1 MDQKK
6 TRIIVIVAAV
16 CVAIAIIVG
25 IGFAVGGSK
34 KPDTSEPPSG
44 GASAGAQATL
54 PPDTAGEAPTDDT
67 TAAPES
73 TEPSTQ
79 ADTSEE
85 KTATDRPRVDP
96 PTKAPTA
103 APKPSSTR
111 ATGPVTNGENP
122 FVEYDENGN
131 PVPIG
136 ATDFRRSLGY
146 CELYDNMAPYAA
158 MDFDTV
164 RVKFRY
170 NNLDWMVQM
179 WKGQYGP
186 SIGCEIG
193 VYHKPTNRMVEL
205 YDCATDD
212 NSLCMEATLYRKGKF
227 IFRMPYRLYWWAAGF
242 DPGMLDSVADRT
254 ELNMVTRVTLKDKE
268 MCTAFVNALQK
279 QKDSKGRT
287 FKNVGTSYNKN
298 QPTVTPVF
306 QVVGNDVY
314 FTW

>member
-1 MDQKK
+1 MDKKK
-6 TRIIVIVAAV
+6 TKIIVIVAAV
-16 CVAIAIIVG
+16 CVVIAVAVG
-25 IGFAVGGSK
+25 IVFAVRGSK
-34 KPDTSEPPSG
+34 EPETTAPVSNSVGADVPAPTESVGEVSTDEPSTSE
-44 GASAGAQATL
+44 
-54 PPDTAGEAPTDDT
+54 ER
-67 TAAPES
+67 

-79 ADTSEE
+79 EE
-85 KTATDRPRVDP
+85 ATVAKTTTTVPRVAS
-96 PTKAPTA
+96 PTKKPT
-103 APKPSSTR
+103 PTKPSPTK

-146 CELYDNMAPYAA
+146 CEAYDKMAPYAA

-164 RVKFRY
+164 RIKFRY

-193 VYHKPTNRMVEL
+193 VYHKPTTRMVEF
-205 YDCATDD
+205 YDCATDE

-227 IFRMPYRLYWWAAGF
+227 VFRMPYRLYWWAAAF
-242 DPGMLDSVADRT
+242 DPGMLDNVADRS
-254 ELNMVTRVTLKDKE
+254 ELNVVARITLKDKE
-268 MCTAFVNALQK
+268 MCTAFANALQK
-279 QKDSKGRT
+279 QKDGQGRT
-287 FKNVGTSYNKN
+287 FKNVGSSYNKN

-306 QVVGNDVY
+306 KVVGNDVY
-314 FTW
+314 LTW

>member
-1 MDQKK
+1 MDKKK
-6 TRIIVIVAAV
+6 TKIIVIVAAV
-16 CVAIAIIVG
+16 CVAIAVIVG
-25 IGFAVGGSK
+25 IAFVVRSAK
-34 KPDTSEPPSG
+34 EP
-44 GASAGAQATL
+44 
-54 PPDTAGEAPTDDT
+54 ET
-67 TAAPES
+67 TAPES
-73 TEPSTQ
+73 NTVGADVPAPTESVGEVSTDEPSTQ
-79 ADTSEE
+79 EE
-85 KTATDRPRVDP
+85 STQPSTMEATAAKPVATKPRVP
-96 PTKAPTA
+96 SPTQKPTTTAPIT
-103 APKPSSTR
+103 K
-111 ATGPVTNGENP
+111 ATGPVTNGDNP

-170 NNLDWMVQM
+170 DNLDWMVQM

-193 VYHKPTNRMVEL
+193 VYHKPTTRMIEF
-205 YDCATDD
+205 YDCATDE

-227 IFRMPYRLYWWAAGF
+227 VFRMPYHLYWWAAAF
-242 DPGMLDSVADRT
+242 DPGLLDDLSDRS
-254 ELNMVTRVTLKDKE
+254 ELNVVSRITLKDKE
-268 MCTAFVNALQK
+268 MCTAFANALQK
-279 QKDSKGRT
+279 QKDAKGRT
-287 FKNVGTSYNKN
+287 FKRINGTLDQLKN

-306 QVVGNDVY
+306 IVNGNDIY

>member
-1 MDQKK
+1 MDKKK
-6 TRIIVIVAAV
+6 TKIIVVVAAV
-16 CVAIAIIVG
+16 CVVIAVAMGIV
-25 IGFAVGGSK
+25 FAVRGSK
-34 KPDTSEPPSG
+34 KPDTTEPVSN
-44 GASAGAQATL
+44 SAAA
-54 PPDTAGEAPTDDT
+54 DVYAPTESVGEVSTDEPST
-67 TAAPES
+67 EAES

-79 ADTSEE
+79 EE
-85 KTATDRPRVDP
+85 ASVSKTTTTKPRTATPAKKPV
-96 PTKAPTA
+96 TT
-103 APKPSSTR
+103 KPSITKV
-111 ATGPVTNGENP
+111 TGPVTNGENP

-146 CELYDNMAPYAA
+146 CELYDRMAPAAA

-170 NNLDWMVQM
+170 NNLDWMIQM

-193 VYHKPTNRMVEL
+193 VYHKPTTRAVEF
-205 YDCATDD
+205 YDCATDE

-227 IFRMPYRLYWWAAGF
+227 IFHMPYRLYWWAAAF
-242 DPGMLDSVADRT
+242 DPGMLDSVADRS
-254 ELNMVTRVTLKDKE
+254 ELNVVGRITLKDKE
-268 MCTAFVNALQK
+268 MCTAFANSLQK
-279 QKDSKGRT
+279 QKDGQGRT
-287 FKNVGTSYNKN
+287 FKNVGSSYNKN